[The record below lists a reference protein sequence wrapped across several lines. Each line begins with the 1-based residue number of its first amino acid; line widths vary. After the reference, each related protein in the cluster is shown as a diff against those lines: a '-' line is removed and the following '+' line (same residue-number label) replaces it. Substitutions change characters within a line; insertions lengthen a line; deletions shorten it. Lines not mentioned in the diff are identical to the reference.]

1 MNNAKMYPFERNHYF
16 YGKLLSVEDFELEQ
30 KYMNDKRR
38 LINRFLFGSGVV
50 TGLSVVDVDEQTVSV
65 EAGFALDCWGR
76 EIVVD
81 EPMLLKLSSM
91 EGFGACVS
99 ANADDVF
106 LCMEY
111 NEQDAS
117 RVHSLAARPTA
128 SDNRVHND
136 YARTREGVRLY
147 LTAKEPED
155 NIRPQLSYRHLCETQ
170 NVLYDGERERIT
182 LIAPRFAVKG
192 TNTELTLLIENRGR
206 NTLAFSMDI
215 QLGGFVSEDGKSTV
229 RVTFD
234 EDLYEKNGHYTMT
247 IPITAPEGT
256 ASEGTIRVENE
267 NAKLTLSGSP
277 VEEEIGAVVNVEF
290 AKDGVANAVTDYYRK
305 MSIDNVALSGM
316 QIPIYLARLS
326 VTTTED
332 TLIIESCENVPFGQ
346 YVGNIPLIE
355 SLLGFAGDGLPREGN
370 TKTAQSVSVS
380 ADGMDRTRVAQG
392 VYDLRVNGGR
402 KGEASYSVP
411 IAHGLGLGRVAITLG
426 IEEKDGDVVYGCP
439 EVFESEE
446 EERAVDVD
454 IAAKVNEDEG
464 SFVIGARLKEQSV
477 GGHIRIHWTAL
488 RDERT
493 VYEKSDKRIF
503 IKPNLLELSVR
514 ESYALECVCE
524 NMVEKS
530 VIWSVHENGGFID
543 DQGLYTAP
551 NNPGVYE
558 VMAQSTAYPD
568 VKAAIFVV
576 VRGA

>member
-1 MNNAKMYPFERNHYF
+1 MYNAKMYPFERNHYF

-50 TGLSVVDVDEQTVSV
+50 TGLTVIDVDEQTVSL

-76 EIVVD
+76 EIFID
-81 EPMLLKLSSM
+81 EPVLLKLSAM
-91 EGFGACVS
+91 EGFDACVN
-99 ANADDVF
+99 ANADDVY

-117 RVHSLAARPTA
+117 RVHSIAAPQSA
-128 SDNRVHND
+128 VDSRVHND
-136 YARTREGVRLY
+136 YDRTREGARLY
-147 LTAKEPED
+147 LTAKEPEE

-170 NVLYDGERERIT
+170 TVLYEGERERIT

-192 TNTELTLLIENRGR
+192 ADTELRLRIDNRGR
-206 NTLAFSMDI
+206 NTLAFAIDL
-215 QLGGFVSEDGKSTV
+215 QLGGFVSENGKSSLS
-229 RVTFD
+229 VTFD
-234 EDLYEKNGHYTMT
+234 EELYEKNDYYYMT

-256 ASEGTIRVENE
+256 ATEGTIRVENE
-267 NAKLTLSGSP
+267 NSKLTLSGSS
-277 VEEEIGAVVNVEF
+277 VDASFGAVISVGF
-290 AKDGVANAVTDYYRK
+290 AKDGVANAINEYYQN
-305 MSIDNVALSGM
+305 MSVDNVSLSGM

-355 SLLGFAGDGLPREGN
+355 SLMEVSGEGGDDRN
-370 TKTAQSVSVS
+370 TRTSQSVAVS
-380 ADGMDRTRVAQG
+380 SEGMDRTKVAQG
-392 VYDLRVNGGR
+392 VYDLSVVGGR
-402 KGEASYSVP
+402 KGEKSFSTP
-411 IAHGLGLGRVAITLG
+411 ITHGLGLGRVAITLG
-426 IEEKDGDVVYGCP
+426 IEEEDGDVIYGNGD
-439 EVFESEE
+439 VFASD
-446 EERAVDVD
+446 EERQVDVD
-454 IAAKVNEDEG
+454 IAAKVNEDDG
-464 SFVIGARLKEQSV
+464 SFIIGARLKEQST
-477 GGHIRIHWTAL
+477 GGRVRVHWTAF
-488 RDERT
+488 RDEQT
-493 VYEKSDKRIF
+493 VYEKSEKRIF

-524 NMVEKS
+524 NMMEKS